1 MTNNQNRIL
10 KLVMV
15 GILMFSMFVVAREG
29 AVYVTSTQV
38 EEKKNICV
46 VIDAGHGGADPGK
59 VGINDQLE
67 KDINLEIAQMLKQFL
82 QAEGITVV
90 MTREGD
96 GGLYDENA
104 SNKKVQDM
112 RRRLAIIEEADPV
125 LIVSIHQNSYHE
137 EYVKGAQVFYY
148 ETSQN
153 SKQLAEIIQ
162 EQLRSLDPD
171 NKRGAKGNDSYFL
184 LKKTSKPIA
193 IVECGFLSNR
203 EEAAELSAPL
213 YQEKMAWNIH
223 MGIMKYLNGVEA
235 GE

>member
-15 GILMFSMFVVAREG
+15 GILMFSMFVVARES
-29 AVYVTSTQV
+29 AVYVNSTQV

-67 KDINLEIAQMLKQFL
+67 KDINLQIAQMLKQFL

-112 RRRLAIIEEADPV
+112 KRRLAIIEEADPV
-125 LIVSIHQNSYHE
+125 LVVSIHQNSYHE

-162 EQLRSLDPD
+162 EQLRSLDSD
-171 NKRGAKGNDSYFL
+171 NKREAKGNDSYFL
-184 LKKTSKPIA
+184 LKKTSKPIV

-203 EEAAELSAPL
+203 EEAAELSTPL

-223 MGIMKYLNGVEA
+223 MGIMKYLYNLHFL
-235 GE
+235 

>member
-15 GILMFSMFVVAREG
+15 GILMFSMFVVARES
-29 AVYVTSTQV
+29 AVYVNSTQV

-112 RRRLAIIEEADPV
+112 KRRLAIIEEADPV
-125 LIVSIHQNSYHE
+125 LVVSIHQNSYHE

-162 EQLRSLDPD
+162 EQLRSLDSD
-171 NKRGAKGNDSYFL
+171 NKREAKGNDSYFL
-184 LKKTSKPIA
+184 LKKTSKPIV

-203 EEAAELSAPL
+203 EEAAELSTPL

-223 MGIMKYLNGVEA
+223 MGIMKYLYNLHFL
-235 GE
+235 

>member
-10 KLVMV
+10 KLVMA

-29 AVYVTSTQV
+29 AVYVNSTQV
-38 EEKKNICV
+38 EEKRNLCV

-67 KDINLEIAQMLKQFL
+67 KDINLQIAHLLKQFL
-82 QAEGITVV
+82 QAEGIEVV

-96 GGLYDENA
+96 AGLYDESA

-112 RRRLAIIEEADPV
+112 KRRLAMIEEADPV
-125 LIVSIHQNSYHE
+125 LVVSIHQNSYHE

-153 SKQLAEIIQ
+153 SRQLALIIQ
-162 EQLRSLDPD
+162 EQLRSLDPE
-171 NKRGAKGNDSYFL
+171 NKREAKGNDSYFL
-184 LKKTSKPIA
+184 LKKTPKPIV

-203 EEAAELSAPL
+203 EEAEELSTPL